1 MERAASKECVWEIVY
16 GVLSRILFTLLPAWV
31 LLAKTP
37 LRVMEDRA
45 KAVTPLRVMEDRA
58 KVVTPLGVAEDRTRV
73 ATVPRRVQAP
83 TRAKI
88 APHAL
93 VPEWSRIV
101 RVKVRPIAVKMVHG
115 LAGTMLKMARSSPVP
130 MDLHYLVLR
139 FLHGSGMHLQK
150 E

>member
-31 LLAKTP
+31 LLAK
-37 LRVMEDRA
+37 
-45 KAVTPLRVMEDRA
+45 TPLRVMEDRA